1 MLEATVLSRAG
12 VEPDFCGLRER
23 LWSNDREAR
32 LEAVDELTAL
42 GPLALGPLREALG
55 SKCEDT
61 RRAVLLALEQIGGEE
76 VHTLLREGLK
86 DPEMSVRQAAAEALG
101 RVGDERDIGPLTE
114 ALRACFARGSAR
126 RQLWAGVAVL
136 SGLVLLCLGLMI
148 LPGIGSS
155 LGAIGAWVY
164 PLVQYYYIRRRKS
177 ALCRAITE
185 ALTAIAERAPNP
197 LVRAVLPE
205 LQAMAADVIQQDRAS
220 REASRAAAARIRAL
234 TENVKSLPIAGHGVQ
249 PDASALPRPV
259 ETGAERD
266 EGG

>member
-1 MLEATVLSRAG
+1 VLSRADF
-12 VEPDFCGLRER
+12 EPEVYGLRER
-23 LWSNDREAR
+23 LWSRDREAR
-32 LEAVDELTAL
+32 LEAAGELARHGTA
-42 GPLALGPLREALG
+42 AVEPLREAMG
-55 SKCEDT
+55 SECAET
-61 RRAVLLALEQIGGEE
+61 RRVVLLALEQIGGEE

-185 ALTAIAERAPNP
+185 ALAAIAERTPSPEA
-197 LVRAVLPE
+197 RAVLPE
-205 LQAMAADVIQQDRAS
+205 LRAMAADVIQQDRAS
-220 REASRAAAARIRAL
+220 REACRAAAARIREL
-234 TENVKSLPIAGHGVQ
+234 TENVKSLPIAGGAVT
-249 PDASALPRPV
+249 PAAGTLPRPAGL
-259 ETGAERD
+259 EGGRD
-266 EGG
+266 ER